1 MCLDE
6 GEKYLVDVKFRY
18 VPQFIVGGQFVMLY
32 DPTCLD
38 FQGIV
43 GVEPFTIVLEL
54 IVDEDI
60 GYIFMAVGAW
70 PPGGATGSAVLAQ
83 ANFLKIG
90 ECNSCGIDFGGENPV
105 NTYLTD
111 ETGQP
116 VDLIRV
122 PCGPVWDNS
131 DVYLEVPPDV
141 KVNVDCDNV
150 TAWVDW
156 DPPVAWGDCEE
167 YDPVDLVCSGSH
179 ESGYVYPPEVVMG
192 AGAEVPIGVS
202 TFCCTATGTFCGH
215 EVNDCWTVEVNDL
228 TTFDVIV
235 QLSPIMAG
243 DVERCINFQLYADC
257 VQAPMEFQ
265 MELFFGGLWDHIG
278 HFTDLI
284 KIPGSG
290 QWVCVTAMDQ
300 QHSLRSSAFLA
311 CVDGVYEAV
320 FKGDPFFGGNWLIQ
334 GNLDAWKKDN
344 PLASHDVID
353 ILDFGQF
360 VAGYGMQMD
369 PNTDCEYK
377 HLPHADINGDGVVDA
392 LDFSFITM
400 NFLAHSKNAC
410 CPESAATEA
419 GRTSVTV
426 RELRQAGLGDLAVAD
441 LDSNGVVDTND
452 IAAFLGGAVPAVKD
466 PVRGAGSSLRTHR

>member
-1 MCLDE
+1 
-6 GEKYLVDVKFRY
+6 VKFRY

-43 GVEPFTIVLEL
+43 GVEPFTIVLDL

-111 ETGQP
+111 DTGQP
-116 VDLIRV
+116 VDVLRV

-131 DVYLEVPPDV
+131 DVYLEVPDDI
-141 KVNVDCDNV
+141 KLNVDCDNV
-150 TAWVDW
+150 TATHEW
-156 DPPVAWGDCEE
+156 DPPVAWGDCPE
-167 YDPVDLVCSGSH
+167 YDPVNLVCEGTH
-179 ESGYVYPPEVVMG
+179 ESGYVYPQDVVMG
-192 AGAEVPIGVS
+192 GGEMPIGTS
-202 TFCCTATGTFCGH
+202 TFCCNATGKFCGH
-215 EVNDCWTVEVNDL
+215 SVNDCWTVEVNDL
-228 TTFDVIV
+228 TTFDIVV

-243 DVERCINFQLYADC
+243 DVERCINFALYADC

-300 QHSLRSSAFLA
+300 QHSLRSTAFLA

-334 GNLDAWKKDN
+334 GNLDAWK
-344 PLASHDVID
+344 
-353 ILDFGQF
+353 
-360 VAGYGMQMD
+360 
-369 PNTDCEYK
+369 
-377 HLPHADINGDGVVDA
+377 
-392 LDFSFITM
+392 
-400 NFLAHSKNAC
+400 
-410 CPESAATEA
+410 
-419 GRTSVTV
+419 
-426 RELRQAGLGDLAVAD
+426 
-441 LDSNGVVDTND
+441 
-452 IAAFLGGAVPAVKD
+452 
-466 PVRGAGSSLRTHR
+466 